1 MIMTF
6 RDFAVSRHG
15 RIEDSFMRKRIAL
28 PALTLIAAALLQACA
43 TSPPPPID
51 GRAYARPRSPDF
63 EKFVSEMERTGAAKP
78 APSTSAEKTTTSTP
92 AENYKVYGGTGQTV
106 RPATETAPT
115 PGPTTA
121 TLAFEATDIR
131 DVVKTVLFDIL
142 GENYYIDPQV
152 GGNVTFR
159 TVKPVPR
166 NTLIPIL
173 DMLLRGTNAALI
185 REAGIYKVLPA
196 TQAVRGTTTPQLI
209 SGAANV
215 PPGHSVVVMP
225 LKYIGIKEMLRILE
239 PFAKDAASI
248 RGDELRNLVIL
259 TGTEREIRHLLETVE
274 MFDID
279 WMSGMSVGFFQ
290 LQSVDVKNL
299 IKEFETVFGN
309 KELGP
314 LAGAIRVVPIERL
327 NALLV
332 IAPQRAM
339 IDKARE
345 WIERLDSGGTADGL
359 KLFVYHLQNARADKL
374 APILQQALTGR
385 TQIQSTAPQVAPGQ
399 TPVQLGTGP
408 SIGLS
413 AAQAAQTAAQ
423 QAQAQAAQAAARS
436 AAATSNVAAATGG
449 GAELAVSRN
458 VQIIADKDNNA
469 IVILATQSEFALIE
483 SAIKKLDLA
492 PRQVMIEAKI
502 ARVTLSGTF
511 KLGLNWAFQ
520 NGLRIGIGNVVGV
533 NPAAANTAATATAPA
548 NPFGI
553 SDVTK
558 FPAGSGFNY
567 AWSNFTNGG
576 DTINAIFNMLATDSR
591 TRVISTPSLIATD
604 NQKSQIQVGQSIPTV
619 TGSTTTGTTV
629 GSGIV
634 TSNQYVDTGIQL
646 AVTPRVNAGG
656 QITLDLSVELS
667 SVADSTQIP
676 GAVPNTPAFNK
687 TTAQSVVTVH
697 SGQTIL
703 LGGLIE
709 ETAGK
714 GSSGLPF
721 ISQIPV
727 VGALFGEQTKQD
739 NRQELVMLITP
750 TLIPANQDLTDVT
763 NELRKKMQFLQDE
776 FPTSRTKGPVGDIK
790 LDQTAPKE
798 PAK

>member
-1 MIMTF
+1 
-6 RDFAVSRHG
+6 
-15 RIEDSFMRKRIAL
+15 MRKRIAL

-43 TSPPPPID
+43 TPQQPID

-63 EKFVSEMERTGAAKP
+63 EKFVSEMERASGASKSPQP
-78 APSTSAEKTTTSTP
+78 ASTDKSATSP
-92 AENYKVYGGTGQTV
+92 PGENYKVYGGTGQTV
-106 RPATETAPT
+106 RSPTETAPT

-173 DMLLRGTNAALI
+173 DMLLRGTNAALV

-215 PPGHSVVVMP
+215 PAGHSVVVMP

-259 TGTEREIRHLLETVE
+259 TGTEREIRHLLETIE

-299 IKEFETVFGN
+299 MKEFETVFGN

-385 TQIQSTAPQVAPGQ
+385 TQIQSAAPQVAPGQ

-408 SIGLS
+408 SLGLS
-413 AAQAAQTAAQ
+413 AVQAAQTAAQ
-423 QAQAQAAQAAARS
+423 QAQAQAAQAAAARNAAT
-436 AAATSNVAAATGG
+436 AAATSNIAAATGA

-469 IVILATQSEFALIE
+469 IVILATQSEYALIE

-520 NGLRIGIGNVVGV
+520 NGLRIGVGNVVGI
-533 NPAAANTAATATAPA
+533 NPAAANTPATATAPA
-548 NPFGI
+548 NPYGI

-604 NQKSQIQVGQSIPTV
+604 NQKSQIQVGQSIPTS

-687 TTAQSVVTVH
+687 TTAQSVITVQ

-750 TLIPANQDLTDVT
+750 TLILPNQDLTDVT

-776 FPTSRTKGPVGDIK
+776 FPLSRTKGPAADTK
-790 LDQTAPKE
+790 MDPTAPKE
-798 PAK
+798 PGK